1 MMKNIVLLSVPLLA
15 LSVAVTSC
23 EEVVDPLDPIQER
36 QLPEGM
42 QAAAATVTDGNNRF
56 ALDLYQVLRK
66 NEGNLFYSPFSI
78 STAFAMTYAG
88 ARGATEKEMAGALH
102 FTLDQE
108 QLHEAFGALITSLD
122 TGAGFDGYR
131 LNVANRLWGQ
141 AGFVLLPEFLEVGR
155 AHYGAE
161 LAQLDF
167 ASSQNA
173 TRTIN
178 SWVEENTA
186 GKIQNLIPPGVLD
199 QYTRLVLT
207 NAIYFKG
214 LWLSQFDE
222 DKTQDRDFHVD
233 PTRTV
238 TVSMMQQSG
247 KFPLGRGEGLRILEL
262 AYQTEDLSMLFIL
275 PDRADG
281 LSEVEARLSLENLRS
296 WMGTLADT
304 EMNVAI
310 PRFRVESE
318 FSLRQ
323 SLVGMGMPSAFSEG
337 ADFSGINTEADLF
350 IQDALHKAY
359 VEVNEEGTEAAG
371 ATGVVV
377 GTTSI
382 PPTFRADHPF
392 LILIWDKVTESILFM
407 GRVVDPSP

>member
-1 MMKNIVLLSVPLLA
+1 MMKNVVLFSGLLLA
-15 LSVAVTSC
+15 LSLAVISC
-23 EEVVDPLDPIQER
+23 EEAVEAFDPIQER
-36 QLPEGM
+36 QLPESI

-66 NEGNLFYSPFSI
+66 KEGNLFYSPFSV
-78 STAFAMTYAG
+78 STAFAMTHAG
-88 ARGATEKEMAGALH
+88 ARGVTETEMAEVFH

-141 AGFVLLPEFLEVGR
+141 DGFELLPEFLATGR
-155 AHYGAE
+155 DHYGAE
-161 LAQLDF
+161 LAQIDF
-167 ASSQNA
+167 AASQDA
-173 TRTIN
+173 TETIN
-178 SWVEENTA
+178 AWVEEKTA
-186 GKIQNLIPPGVLD
+186 GKIQNLIPPGVLNE
-199 QYTRLVLT
+199 YTRLVLT

-222 DKTQDRDFHVD
+222 EKTRDSDFHVD

-238 TVSMMQQSG
+238 TVPLMKQSG
-247 KFPLGRGEGLRILEL
+247 KFPLGRGEGLQILEL
-262 AYQTEDLSMLFIL
+262 TYQTEDLSMLFIL
-275 PDRADG
+275 PDQVDG
-281 LSEVEARLSLENLRS
+281 LAGVEDRLTLENLRS
-296 WMGTLADT
+296 WMDTLAET
-304 EMNVAI
+304 QMNVAI

-318 FSLRQ
+318 FSLKQ
-323 SLVGMGMPSAFSEG
+323 SLVGMGMPSAFTEG
-337 ADFSGINTEADLF
+337 ANFTGINPEADLF

-392 LILIWDKVTESILFM
+392 LILIWDKVTESILFL
-407 GRVVDPSP
+407 GRVMDPSA